1 MNKNIITEK
10 EKALRSLQAEST
22 NAIDMVTATISK
34 LSSVNEKID
43 ATICEIEDA
52 KAKLQHTEEDLN
64 TTKEHNA
71 KIINKFKALLDM
83 E

>member
-1 MNKNIITEK
+1 MKKNIITEK

-22 NAIDMVTATISK
+22 NAIDMVTATINK
-34 LSSVNEKID
+34 LSSVNEKIV

-52 KAKLQHTEEDLN
+52 KAKLENTENDLSK
-64 TTKEHNA
+64 TKDHND
-71 KIINKFKALLDM
+71 KIIEKFKALL